1 MNKKNLQKGSK
12 SILVLTELF
21 LPTKGGTAVWF
32 DKVYRLL
39 GGKAIHIVTANVS
52 GADAHDKYHEN
63 TIHRIDLSRFAWLK
77 PESLVMYLKL
87 LWASIRLGLKYRF
100 QIVHAGRVLPEG
112 LVGFFAARVF
122 KIPLVI
128 YAHGEEITTWRQP
141 VKLSVMKYVYRQ
153 ADGVIANSE
162 FTKQELL
169 KIGVTESRIIN
180 LSPGVDVQHFKPG
193 LVTEDLKKKI
203 GVGDNNKLLLSVGR
217 LSRRKGF
224 DHTIKAL
231 SCLRKKGLDVHY
243 AIVGIGKD
251 KPYLEQLA
259 QDNGVVKQVHFLG
272 HVSEE
277 DLPRWYNAADLFVM
291 PNREING
298 DTEGFGMV
306 FLEANACG
314 KPVIAGIAGGT
325 GGAVLDGKT
334 GFRIDGTRVDELT
347 DHICKLLTDQTLAR
361 ELGQNGL
368 NRVQNS
374 FSWQS
379 IAAKTAKI
387 NCAIVKDRK

>member
-1 MNKKNLQKGSK
+1 MRN

-32 DKVYRLL
+32 DKVYRLM
-39 GGKAIHIVTANVS
+39 GGKTIHILTANVP

-63 TIHRIDLSRFAWLK
+63 TIHRINLSRVAWLK
-77 PESLVMYLKL
+77 PESLIMYLKM
-87 LWASIRLGLKYRF
+87 LWVSVWLGLKHRF
-100 QIVHAGRVLPEG
+100 WIVHAGRVLPEG
-112 LVGFFAARVF
+112 LVGFFAARVLN
-122 KIPLVI
+122 IPLVI

-153 ADGVIANSE
+153 ADCVIANSE

-169 KIGVTESRIIN
+169 KIGVLESRIII
-180 LSPGVDVQHFKPG
+180 LSPGVDIQRFKPG
-193 LVTEDLKKKI
+193 LETEDLKKII
-203 GVGDNNKLLLSVGR
+203 GFEDNSKLLLSVGR

-224 DHTIKAL
+224 DHVIKAL
-231 SCLRKKGLDVHY
+231 SRLRKKGLDAHY
-243 AIVGIGKD
+243 ALVGIGED
-251 KPYLEQLA
+251 KPYLEQLV
-259 QDNGVVKQVHFLG
+259 QDEGVVQQVHFLG
-272 HVSEE
+272 HVSED

-334 GFRIDGTRVDELT
+334 GFRIDGTSVDELT
-347 DHICKLLTDQTLAR
+347 DHICKLLTDQKLSWQ
-361 ELGQNGL
+361 LGQNGL
-368 NRVQNS
+368 NRAQNS

-379 IAAKTAKI
+379 IAAKTDKI